1 MQVDF
6 SKIVRDVYGNME
18 RPTLIL
24 KKPHDEIIG
33 PLTRAFNLSM
43 ELKYSDVSTAKF
55 DYPFMDSGIEMPFYG
70 DIVKDKLVEISP
82 FGVFIVD
89 TVDDTTDGIQKKI
102 TVELKSREHELGG
115 KHFSLGAGV
124 YRLCLPRNGE
134 VSGSQEDTLMGY
146 ILEAAP
152 GWSIGYVSPALY
164 TKYKKMPVIDEQ
176 VLDFLQGTVQDSY
189 GCVVVFDSYSRTI
202 SLIDVDE
209 TVPRLPIYLSYDN
222 LLSNG
227 TVKQL
232 SEPVTTKL
240 FVQGADGVD
249 IRDVNPT
256 GDSYIYN
263 LDWYIERGDLPE
275 ALSQKWIEWQNALF
289 LQQPIHSA
297 SIEARNT
304 LAAQKLTAEAD
315 LTELK
320 NDKASETNLLDASVS
335 AKALAKTDDIDYD
348 AQITEHQDNI
358 DAIDKKIVAQEEA
371 IKNLQS
377 QIDSIN
383 TGLIATKNR
392 LRVTSYFTSEELTI
406 LNCYFK
412 EGSFQDST
420 FAVSDV
426 SGGTGAV
433 YLTAESAQL
442 NWDEATIDVVKKDSN
457 STIALVVDGKLNIT
471 GMQNA
476 DGTSLS
482 LSSECVV
489 NATIQTSGTSLT
501 ATIYAAPFVCGDT
514 KYNQCTITM
523 TATVSDSDN
532 MFAGMVD
539 TEIAESSYDD
549 TLVNSYIEY
558 TGSCSIALSNVAMY
572 TTQSA
577 TDYQKYS
584 VQQDL
589 YEYAEKYLIEQAYP
603 LCEFEVSSANFFVAP
618 GYEVFKDRLQL
629 GCGCYLDLDD
639 SLMLHPT
646 LIEVHID
653 FDDNEMQLVFS
664 NSFRRRGD
672 VERLKDVIRD
682 TSSASRS
689 YESMRNQYGITNDY
703 TSWVHN
709 LLTGGLDAAKTQILA
724 GVDNTV
730 TADGTGLTVDSQSGD
745 TCIRLNN
752 GMIAL
757 FDKKS
762 NTVKMA
768 MGRFYNEARKEDYV
782 GVLADVIGGT
792 LLAGKNLIIECPGE
806 DGGVMQF
813 KVDSTGVVV
822 NNGRWHMQS
831 DQGCV
836 AIDPK
841 YGFMAG
847 TSSLFKLSDTGKISP
862 TCVDKKG
869 ELILDKDGFPK
880 DINVWIGIDGTVYL
894 RGTVY
899 ADAGYFNGIVQAT
912 DFLDHKGNSMMTAA
926 GKINSGYLD
935 LMGLEIKNKAGQV
948 VLKITEDGIEFMSS
962 GGSSDTGNYEGR
974 IADLEDTVGGWQYR
988 GGTKI
993 DGSMIKAGT
1002 VMASSLQGGEI
1013 VLLDKDEDEAGCIT
1027 IEDASSADH
1036 AIRLAS
1042 GGSLSLAA
1050 EKGDVYIEGQATSGA
1065 KYYIAIDTEDS
1076 GVGPSVSSNI
1086 HIRPSL
1092 NNSYDLGLSSFKWND
1107 VYATNC
1113 PATTSDA
1120 THKRDIVYDMSA
1132 MDSFYDSL
1140 QPATYKFRDGQSG
1153 RTHTGFIAQDV
1164 EQSLID
1170 NGMTSMDFAGLI
1182 KSPRGYEDGYDY
1194 ALRYSEFIALNTWQI
1209 QRMKARI
1216 DELEAKLAAL
1226 TNN

>member
-6 SKIVRDVYGNME
+6 SKIVRDVYGNLE

-33 PLTRAFNLSM
+33 LLTRAFNLSM
-43 ELKYSDVSTAKF
+43 ELKYSDVSIAKF
-55 DYPFMDSGIEMPFYG
+55 DYPYMDSGVKMPFYG
-70 DIVKDKLVEISP
+70 DIVKDKLVEIAP

-102 TVELKSREHELGG
+102 TVELKSREYELGS
-115 KHFSLGAGV
+115 KHFSLGEGV
-124 YRLCLPRNGE
+124 YRLCLPHNGE

-146 ILEAAP
+146 IIDAAP
-152 GWSIGYVSPALY
+152 GWSIGYVSPALF
-164 TKYKKMPVIDEQ
+164 TKYRKLPVIDEQ

-189 GCVVVFDSYSRTI
+189 GCVIVFDSYKRTI
-202 SLIDVDE
+202 NLIDVEE

-227 TVKQL
+227 TIKQL

-256 GDSYIYN
+256 GDSYLYN
-263 LDWYIERGDLPE
+263 LDWYIKRGDLPE
-275 ALSQKWIEWQNALF
+275 SLSQKWIEWQNALF
-289 LQQPIHSA
+289 LQQPIYSA
-297 SIEARNT
+297 SVEARNA

-320 NDKASETNLLDASVS
+320 NDRESETNLLDVSVA

-348 AQITEHQDNI
+348 AQIQEHQTNI
-358 DAIDKKIVAQEEA
+358 DAIDKKIVAQEEV
-371 IKNLQS
+371 IKTLQS
-377 QIDSIN
+377 QIDDIN
-383 TGLIATKNR
+383 SSLVATNNS
-392 LRVTSYFTSEELTI
+392 LRVTSYFTPDELTI

-426 SGGTGAV
+426 NGGTDTV
-433 YLTAESAQL
+433 YLTSESAQL
-442 NWDEATIDVVKKDSN
+442 NWSEATIDVVKKDAN
-457 STIALVVDGKLNIT
+457 SMIALIVDGKLNIV
-471 GMQNA
+471 GIKDA
-476 DGTSLS
+476 DGNTMS

-489 NATIQTSGTSLT
+489 NATIQTNETALT

-523 TATVSDSDN
+523 TATVSDSEN
-532 MFAGMVD
+532 MFVGMVG

-549 TLVNSYIEY
+549 TLTNSYMEY
-558 TGSCSIALSNVAMY
+558 TGACSLAVTSVSMY
-572 TTQSA
+572 MTQSA

-589 YEYAEKYLIEQAYP
+589 YEYAEEYLAEQSYP

-618 GYEVFKDRLQL
+618 GYETFKDRLQL

-646 LIEVHID
+646 LIEVHVD
-653 FDDNEMQLVFS
+653 FDDNGMELVFS

-672 VERLKDVIRD
+672 VERLKDVIRNA
-682 TSSASRS
+682 SSASRS

-703 TSWVHN
+703 ASWVHS
-709 LLTGGLDAAKTQILA
+709 LLTGGLDTAKTQILA

-768 MGRFYNEARKEDYV
+768 MGRFYNEATADDYV

-822 NNGRWHMQS
+822 NNGRWHMKS

-862 TCVDKKG
+862 TCVDNTG

-948 VLKITEDGIEFMSS
+948 VLKITEDGIEFISAGAENTEDYSS
-962 GGSSDTGNYEGR
+962 R
-974 IADLEDTVGGWQYR
+974 IASLEGAIRGWQYP
-988 GGTKI
+988 GSTQINGNKI
-993 DGSMIKAGT
+993 AAGT

-1013 VLLDKDEDEAGCIT
+1013 VLLDAHKNESGHIT
-1027 IEDASSADH
+1027 IEDASSAAH
-1036 AIRLAS
+1036 AIRLES

-1050 EKGDVYIEGQATSGA
+1050 DKGDVYIEGQATSGA

-1092 NNSYDLGLSSFKWND
+1092 NNSYDLGLASFKWND

-1120 THKRDIVYDMSA
+1120 THKRDIIYDMSA

-1140 QPATYKFRDGQSG
+1140 RPATYKFKNGQSG
-1153 RTHTGFIAQDV
+1153 RTHIGFIAQDV
-1164 EQSLID
+1164 EQSLLD

-1182 KSPRGYEDGYDY
+1182 KSPKAYEAGYDY